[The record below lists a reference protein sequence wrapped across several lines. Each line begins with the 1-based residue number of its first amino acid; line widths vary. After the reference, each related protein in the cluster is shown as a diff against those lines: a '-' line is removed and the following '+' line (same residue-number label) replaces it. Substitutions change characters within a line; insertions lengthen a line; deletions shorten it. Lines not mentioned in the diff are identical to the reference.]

1 MTFNNVN
8 EKNMFPNQPV
18 KNGKPFV
25 IDIESFPVV
34 GSQKIGFQKIV
45 EDKEEDFEE
54 KNVINYR
61 TKPCR
66 NVTNN
71 KNGVG
76 PGICYRKKCTFAH
89 SIEEWRISVC
99 RYDYNCRYFYG
110 KYNSLGY
117 IIKGSVCRFKHT
129 CETVDEWLKRT
140 NQQKPNLP
148 LHKVTTTAVEH
159 NYEKFVITCED
170 EEDVEEDV
178 EEGVEEEE
186 KKKIEDDEEAK
197 AIERVNKEAMKI

>member
-1 MTFNNVN
+1 MDMSLHNNYD
-8 EKNMFPNQPV
+8 KNIFTNQPI
-18 KNGKPFV
+18 KNGKPLI
-25 IDIESFPVV
+25 IDINSFPILETPKLEEK
-34 GSQKIGFQKIV
+34 KIN
-45 EDKEEDFEE
+45 E

-61 TKPCR
+61 TKPCI
-66 NVTNN
+66 NVTSN

-76 PGICYRKKCTFAH
+76 PGICYRKTCTFAH
-89 SIEEWRISVC
+89 SMEEWRIPVC

-129 CETVDEWLKRT
+129 YETVDEWLKRT
-140 NQQKPNLP
+140 NKQKPNLP

-159 NYEKFVITCED
+159 NYEKFVITCDDEED
-170 EEDVEEDV
+170 EEDDD
-178 EEGVEEEE
+178 EE